1 MISSSDHK
9 TVKSNMK
16 YDMNLP
22 LSSDRSGFKGFQNG
36 RRKPAALGTNRVAG
50 MGQTELAKE
59 IGNDLDNA

>member
-1 MISSSDHK
+1 
-9 TVKSNMK
+9 MK